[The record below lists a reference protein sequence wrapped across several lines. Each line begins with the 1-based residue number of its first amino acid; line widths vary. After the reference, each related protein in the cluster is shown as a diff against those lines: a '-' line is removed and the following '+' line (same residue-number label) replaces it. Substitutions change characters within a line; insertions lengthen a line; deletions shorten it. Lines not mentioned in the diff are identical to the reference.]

1 VHKVLDA
8 IANHAVVNEV
18 TLLYS
23 RAAAV
28 FASNSEST
36 EDFLAITHQVFSSK
50 RKIINKVKKKKKK
63 HFLYSDGL
71 CMTRIRF
78 AGS

>member
-1 VHKVLDA
+1 MHKVLDA
-8 IANHAVVNEV
+8 IADHAVVNEV

>member
-1 VHKVLDA
+1 MHKVLDA